1 MQYTSLRAKIMV
13 FLILIFVFDAGITAY
28 EEYHAFIDTKKNRAS
43 NLVWIARWITTQE
56 HSHFRQALGVAIWA
70 DNAIRRGQLKQL
82 CPQGIVGVPEL
93 DPEFGHL
100 AIAAPDG
107 TVSCNSI
114 PWLSAKNVA
123 SAGYFKKV
131 LPPGAG
137 NIIDAGNDNNPHQ
150 YTSILAHAMRDS
162 QNRLQRVIL
171 VGMDFSWVNEEIDVA
186 QLPKDSHLLVIDRQ
200 GIVIAGSRNVA
211 NSVDKNIADTPFYQR
226 VQAHQ
231 EEPIFEAPGFTNQDS
246 LVVANAFNT
255 GQGIIQVITDTPIQA
270 LLYKSYRNITFKLL
284 DRLVVL
290 ILMLLAV
297 YYWSDRYLLRKIAAL
312 QQAAESI
319 AGGNLLTKVR
329 IKGRSELA
337 DLANSFNSM
346 AESLLASEKQ
356 IWLEANFDPLTGLPN
371 RRLFYDRLRQ
381 EIMRADHSKNSI
393 ALLFMDLDKFK
404 DVNDTIGHA
413 QGDSLLIEAARR
425 ILACVHAT
433 DTVARWGGDEFM
445 VILPKYGE
453 RVHIERIAGEIV
465 KSLSQPF
472 ALGNDMSYLSV
483 SIGIALYPDGATDS
497 EELIKHADQ
506 AMYSAKDEG
515 GGRYNYFAQSMQT
528 EAREKQALTRDLR
541 HALSRHELEVYY
553 QPIVDMS
560 SGQIHKAE
568 ALLRWKHPARG
579 MVSPVTFI
587 PLAEESG
594 LILEIG
600 NWVFDQVITQIQH
613 WNQLYGY
620 FMEVSVNMSPRQF
633 EHDSSNIWMERLNSE
648 RLPKKCIV
656 VEITEGLLI
665 KDSSKVKQRLEEFH
679 LNGIDVSIDDFG
691 TGFSALSYLKL
702 FDIDY
707 LKIDRSF
714 VMNLTEDESD
724 KALVKAIITMAH
736 SLEIKTIAEG
746 VETEAQRDILI
757 SFGCDYVQGYLYS
770 RPVPVIEFGKLLE
783 A

>member
-1 MQYTSLRAKIMV
+1 
-13 FLILIFVFDAGITAY
+13 
-28 EEYHAFIDTKKNRAS
+28 
-43 NLVWIARWITTQE
+43 
-56 HSHFRQALGVAIWA
+56 
-70 DNAIRRGQLKQL
+70 
-82 CPQGIVGVPEL
+82 
-93 DPEFGHL
+93 
-100 AIAAPDG
+100 
-107 TVSCNSI
+107 
-114 PWLSAKNVA
+114 
-123 SAGYFKKV
+123 
-131 LPPGAG
+131 
-137 NIIDAGNDNNPHQ
+137 
-150 YTSILAHAMRDS
+150 
-162 QNRLQRVIL
+162 
-171 VGMDFSWVNEEIDVA
+171 
-186 QLPKDSHLLVIDRQ
+186 
-200 GIVIAGSRNVA
+200 
-211 NSVDKNIADTPFYQR
+211 
-226 VQAHQ
+226 
-231 EEPIFEAPGFTNQDS
+231 
-246 LVVANAFNT
+246 
-255 GQGIIQVITDTPIQA
+255 
-270 LLYKSYRNITFKLL
+270 
-284 DRLVVL
+284 
-290 ILMLLAV
+290 
-297 YYWSDRYLLRKIAAL
+297 
-312 QQAAESI
+312 
-319 AGGNLLTKVR
+319 
-329 IKGRSELA
+329 
-337 DLANSFNSM
+337 
-346 AESLLASEKQ
+346 
-356 IWLEANFDPLTGLPN
+356 
-371 RRLFYDRLRQ
+371 
-381 EIMRADHSKNSI
+381 
-393 ALLFMDLDKFK
+393 
-404 DVNDTIGHA
+404 
-413 QGDSLLIEAARR
+413 
-425 ILACVHAT
+425 
-433 DTVARWGGDEFM
+433 
-445 VILPKYGE
+445 
-453 RVHIERIAGEIV
+453 
-465 KSLSQPF
+465 
-472 ALGNDMSYLSV
+472 
-483 SIGIALYPDGATDS
+483 
-497 EELIKHADQ
+497 
-506 AMYSAKDEG
+506 
-515 GGRYNYFAQSMQT
+515 MQT

>member
-1 MQYTSLRAKIMV
+1 MKYTSLRVKIML
-13 FLILIFVFDAGITAY
+13 FLFLIFVFDAGITVY
-28 EEYHAFIDTKKNRAS
+28 EEYQAFINSKKNKT
-43 NLVWIARWITTQE
+43 NDLVWIARWIAAE
-56 HSHFRQALGVAIWA
+56 ERDHFRQANGVAILA
-70 DNAIRRGQLKQL
+70 ENAILRGQLKHI

-114 PWLSAKNVA
+114 PWLTAKNVA
-123 SAGYFKKV
+123 AEDYFKNV
-131 LPPGAG
+131 LPLGAA
-137 NIIDAGNDNNPHQ
+137 NIAAEVDYDTPHQ
-150 YTSILAHAMRDS
+150 YFSVMVHAMRDS
-162 QNRLQRVIL
+162 HDRLQRVIL
-171 VGMDFSWVNEEIDVA
+171 VAMDFSWVMEEVDVA
-186 QLPKDSHLLVIDRQ
+186 QLPKDSHLLVIDGQ
-200 GIVIAGSRNVA
+200 GTVIAGSRNVT
-211 NSVDKNIADTPFYQR
+211 NWVDKNIADTPFYER

-231 EEPIFEAPGFTNQDS
+231 EQPIFEAPGFTNQDS
-246 LVVANAFNT
+246 LVVANAFNI
-255 GQGIIQVITDTPIQA
+255 GQGIIQVITDTPTRA
-270 LLYKSYRNITFKLL
+270 LLSRSYRNITFKLL
-284 DRLVVL
+284 DRMVVL

-297 YYWSDRYLLRKIAAL
+297 YYWSDRYLLRKIAAI
-312 QQAAESI
+312 QQAAQSI
-319 AGGNLLTKVR
+319 AGGNLFTKIQV
-329 IKGRSELA
+329 KGRSELA
-337 DLANSFNSM
+337 DLANSFNNM
-346 AESLLASEKQ
+346 AESLQAAEKQ
-356 IWLEANFDPLTGLPN
+356 IWKEANIDLLTGLPN
-371 RRLFYDRLRQ
+371 RRLFYDRLGQ
-381 EIMRADHSKNSI
+381 EIMRAELSKTST
-393 ALLFMDLDKFK
+393 AVLFMDLDKFK

-413 QGDSLLIEAARR
+413 QGDKLLKEAARR
-425 ILACVHAT
+425 ILECVHTT
-433 DTVARWGGDEFM
+433 DTVARWGGDEFAI
-445 VILPKYGE
+445 ILPNYGE
-453 RVHIERIAGEIV
+453 RVHIERIADEIV
-465 KSLSQPF
+465 KTLSNHF
-472 ALGNDMSYLSV
+472 ALGDDMSYLSV
-483 SIGIALYPDGATDS
+483 SIGIALYPDEATDS

-528 EAREKQALTRDLR
+528 EAREKQALTKDLR

-553 QPIVDMS
+553 QPIADMS

-568 ALLRWKHPARG
+568 ALLRWKHPVRG

-620 FMEVSVNMSPRQF
+620 IMEVSVNMSPRQF
-633 EHDSSNIWMERLNSE
+633 EHDSTNIWVERLSKE
-648 RLPKKCIV
+648 SLPKKCIV

-665 KDSSKVKQRLEEFH
+665 KDSAKVKQRLEEFH

-691 TGFSALSYLKL
+691 TGFSALSYLKQ

-757 SFGCDYVQGYLYS
+757 GFGCDYVQGYLYS
-770 RPVPVIEFGKLLE
+770 RPVPAVEFDKLLE
-783 A
+783 V